1 MSAWGTWR
9 QASCWFRALST
20 IPGGPLPLS
29 WSAPRT
35 RPNGYISPYST
46 STAAPAS
53 SSVPPLPPE
62 DNGVGCTTTD
72 AEPLVNRAETAVPAA
87 NTPAPTNRPS
97 IKPPLAERLL
107 MAPMPAH
114 PARVSVLIEPWKPLP
129 VLTESYR
136 RAHEHVRSVVSQR
149 RYEERRQS
157 FDRPFAD
164 WRELLQRMFDNTPDR
179 ASWKAVCLQ
188 ADAERFD
195 KRILF
200 NDLEL
205 GIRPIMESTGC
216 AIRTK
221 KVKGSIMSIS
231 VYGPPRSL
239 ERAVAAILET
249 TRLALVTRGHDDS
262 TTIGMEPHELSAE
275 DRSHLNKADA
285 QDHFDLNSLMALD
298 GSPSVTPTTVTRTSF
313 LTAQDVPRPQAW
325 TKRGLDDY
333 VARIT
338 DVRLEELARG
348 IPGWRTHHVSAVSAL
363 LLDVFHS
370 HDARASITL
379 QATHKALRYHV
390 RHGMAL
396 RQEMMILF
404 DLITNT
410 LGLTPSTETFNIILG
425 GYAQAKD
432 LWGFECMVRSMEA
445 HSCMPNF
452 RTWLYMMSM
461 IESGQVRQYILGI
474 MRSKGMLGSPSVARE
489 LARLNAVHHARVAM
503 ETEPPTSLREFLD
516 YQDQLYGERK
526 LWLTLSVANQTIDVF
541 CQYGRFQEAFAL
553 VKRMRKADRPAQ
565 EHPDII
571 TYTTILGHAK
581 TQRLVRVGLLAL
593 ERLERARL
601 VPNEITYHL
610 LFEMLW
616 KARLPLAVGVVWH
629 YAALTL
635 GSMSYRMR
643 RRVGDVL
650 HALAHEEPTAEGG
663 GVVARWARLRSLASL
678 VSALPSP
685 ETLPRPDGDGREP
698 LDILFAQE
706 YAGYK
711 PESSLSQLL
720 KSALEAD
727 WQHHREFAAGGSDA
741 ATPQRRTIDL
751 VLRRTPTVPATKA
764 PKSTETIVLTADY
777 SSLGGRRQS
786 THVL

>member
-1 MSAWGTWR
+1 MR
-9 QASCWFRALST
+9 
-20 IPGGPLPLS
+20 GPRLS
-29 WSAPRT
+29 WQRR
-35 RPNGYISPYST
+35 RPPQQIHQ
-46 STAAPAS
+46 
-53 SSVPPLPPE
+53 
-62 DNGVGCTTTD
+62 
-72 AEPLVNRAETAVPAA
+72 
-87 NTPAPTNRPS
+87 RPQ
-97 IKPPLAERLL
+97 
-107 MAPMPAH
+107 
-114 PARVSVLIEPWKPLP
+114 PLP

-136 RAHEHVRSVVSQR
+136 RAHEHGQSVISQR

-164 WRELLQRMFDNTPDR
+164 WRELLQRMCDNTPDR
-179 ASWKAVCLQ
+179 ASWKAVSLQ
-188 ADAERFD
+188 ADTKRFD
-195 KRILF
+195 KRVLF

-221 KVKGSIMSIS
+221 MVKGSIMSIS
-231 VYGPPRSL
+231 VYGPPSSL

-262 TTIGMEPHELSAE
+262 TTVGMEPHELSPE
-275 DRSHLNKADA
+275 DRSHLSKEDA
-285 QDHFDLNSLMALD
+285 QTHLDLNSLMAPD
-298 GSPSVTPTTVTRTSF
+298 GSPSATPATIAFRTSF
-313 LTAQDVPRPQAW
+313 LTAQEVPRPEVW

-348 IPGWRTHHVSAVSAL
+348 IPGWRTRHVSVVSAL
-363 LLDVFHS
+363 LLDVFNN
-370 HDARASITL
+370 HDARPSITL
-379 QATHKALRYHV
+379 PAIHKALRYHV

-396 RQEMMILF
+396 RQEMLVLF
-404 DLITNT
+404 DFAITT
-410 LGLTPSTETFNIILG
+410 LRLSPSAETFNIILS

-432 LWGFECMVRSMEA
+432 LWGFEFMVRSMEA
-445 HSCMPNF
+445 HSCVPNF

-461 IESGQVRQYILGI
+461 IESGQVRQYMLGI
-474 MRSKGMLGSPSVARE
+474 MRSKGMLDSPSVARA
-489 LARLNAVHHARVAM
+489 LAKLNAVHHARVAM
-503 ETEPPTSLREFLD
+503 ETEPPTSLRKFLD

-526 LWLTLSVANQTIDVF
+526 LWLTRSVANQTIDIF
-541 CQYGRFQEAFAL
+541 CQYGRFRDAFAL
-553 VKRMRKADRPAQ
+553 VKRMRKADRPAPA
-565 EHPDII
+565 HPDII

-601 VPNEITYHL
+601 VPNEVTYHL
-610 LFEMLW
+610 LFELVW

-650 HALAHEEPTAEGG
+650 HALAHEEPTAEGED
-663 GVVARWARLRSLASL
+663 VAARWARLRSLASL

-685 ETLPRPDGDGREP
+685 GTLPRPDGDGREP
-698 LDILFAQE
+698 LDILFSQK

-711 PESSLSQLL
+711 PELSLGQLL
-720 KSALEAD
+720 KPALEAD
-727 WQHHREFAAGGSDA
+727 WQRHREFAASGSDA
-741 ATPQRRTIDL
+741 TTSQRSTINL
-751 VLRRTPTVPATKA
+751 VLRRTPPVPETEA
-764 PKSTETIVLTADY
+764 PESSETIVLTADY
-777 SSLGGRRQS
+777 SSLAVRRQS
-786 THVL
+786 THGS